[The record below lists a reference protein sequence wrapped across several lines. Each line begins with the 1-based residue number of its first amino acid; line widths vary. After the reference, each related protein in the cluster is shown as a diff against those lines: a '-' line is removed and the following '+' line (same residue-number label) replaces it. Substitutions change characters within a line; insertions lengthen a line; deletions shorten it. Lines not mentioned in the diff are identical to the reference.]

1 MLQNHFYTLTNPNAI
16 EGTNFRTEINLNSK
30 HPIFKGHFPGLP
42 VVPGVCMMA
51 IVKELL
57 QKGVGKKLLL
67 QKADTIKFLALI
79 NPNEHPSVDVEIKY
93 VSNDDGTY
101 STDAVIFADN
111 RPYFKMSK
119 AVYR

>member
-1 MLQNHFYTLTNPNAI
+1 MLNDHFYTLTDPVSI
-16 EGTNFRTEINLNSK
+16 TGMNFRTEINLNSK

-57 QKGVGKKLLL
+57 QKGVGKKLQL

-93 VSNDDGTY
+93 LPNEDGTY
-101 STDAVIFADN
+101 STDAVIYAGN
-111 RPYFKMSK
+111 RPYFKLSK